1 MAGFLDDLTTVFQH
15 LGLALHFKTHGLFN
29 RPQRVDVFG
38 FRPGAKLGGVFRA
51 ERDVGI
57 HAHGPLIHACIRNT
71 QGFHQVTQRR
81 DVGACNL
88 RGALTC
94 AFDGLGHNLNERHTG
109 AVAVHKRACCA
120 VDASVST
127 AEVSELAGVFLHVG
141 AFNLH
146 APFRAVVEH
155 DVKVAVVGDGFV
167 VLGDLVVFRLVRVEV
182 VLPGKT

>member
-1 MAGFLDDLTTVFQH
+1 MAGFLDDLATVFQH
-15 LGLALHFKTHGLFN
+15 LGLTLHLKTHGLFN

-38 FRPGAKLGGVFRA
+38 FRAGAKLGGAFRA

-57 HAHGPLIHACIRNT
+57 YAHGPLIHARIGHT

-81 DVGACNL
+81 DVGAGNL
-88 RGALTC
+88 RGALPC
-94 AFDGLGHNLNERHTG
+94 AFDGFGHNLNEGHTG

-120 VDASVST
+120 VDASVGT
-127 AEVSELAGVFLHVG
+127 AEVGELAGVFLHVG
-141 AFNLH
+141 TFNFH

-155 DVKVAVVGDGFV
+155 NVKVAVVGDGLV
-167 VLGDLVVFRLVRVEV
+167 VLGYLVVFRLVRVEV